1 MLPQRQRAGRGRVAL
16 LLGCSV
22 AGFLLLVLLAHPS
35 LLPWNAS
42 PSAGMVAGLEAAVA
56 APPLAPLA
64 EGEELHLDLDMVQ
77 QQRLIESIHKAG
89 PCWTPAQLPGVS
101 LPVAGRVWRSEAPVP
116 ARTAARALASP
127 STGCYADC
135 SRCSRGAAADARRIL
150 CSWSSSSAL
159 RTCPGA
165 AHKGVYALASQ
176 LGDGHL
182 CSLALLLPAR

>member
-35 LLPWNAS
+35 LLPWNAT
-42 PSAGMVAGLEAAVA
+42 PTAGVVAGLEAAVA

-89 PCWTPAQLPGVS
+89 PCRTLALRPGAT
-101 LPVAGRVWRSEAPVP
+101 LRVAGRVWRSAAPVL
-116 ARTAARALASP
+116 ARTAERALEAP
-127 STGCYADC
+127 STECCAD
-135 SRCSRGAAADARRIL
+135 
-150 CSWSSSSAL
+150 
-159 RTCPGA
+159 
-165 AHKGVYALASQ
+165 
-176 LGDGHL
+176 
-182 CSLALLLPAR
+182 